1 MSTFGGKADTLAHL
15 SECPLI
21 AKRRPPLAVL
31 NFWLL
36 LSSSAPTLNS
46 SGQQRNWRQWR
57 KCHSGDHQFAHPPE
71 ECSLEEP
78 ELSTETVGNAN
89 TPPLGFIR
97 WFWAWI
103 VLLVMGV
110 AWGYTIILAKVITAG
125 GGHPFGIAMW
135 TSVLGAGFLLV
146 FIAVWRRPISL
157 RRDLLWL
164 YAVCGLLGVVVPA
177 VSFYFAA
184 RHLPVGVLSITVTV
198 GPILTFL
205 FSVLFRLEQFASL
218 RVLGVA
224 FGVLAVALLVVPETS
239 LPDPSAVPW
248 VLLACVPGLCY
259 ALENMILTFRLPDG
273 VNPFTVACGNFLV
286 SSVVLV
292 GVVVATDTFVPLAWP
307 WGVVEWSIAGMAA
320 TNAVCFGLV
329 IYLITY
335 AGAVFSTQVAYLI
348 TISGVAW
355 GIVIFGEQHSVWVW
369 LSLACILPGLTLIR
383 PRRRKKAAD

>member
-1 MSTFGGKADTLAHL
+1 MEKPD
-15 SECPLI
+15 P
-21 AKRRPPLAVL
+21 
-31 NFWLL
+31 
-36 LSSSAPTLNS
+36 SA
-46 SGQQRNWRQWR
+46 
-57 KCHSGDHQFAHPPE
+57 
-71 ECSLEEP
+71 
-78 ELSTETVGNAN
+78 ETVGNAN

-110 AWGYTIILAKVITAG
+110 AWGYTVILAKVITAG

-135 TSVLGAGFLLV
+135 TSALGAGFLLV
-146 FIAVWRRPISL
+146 FCTIRRRPISL
-157 RRDLLWL
+157 RRDFLWL
-164 YAVCGLLGVVVPA
+164 YVACGLLGVVVPA

-184 RHLPVGVLSITVTV
+184 PHLPAGVLSITVTV

-205 FSVLFRLEQFASL
+205 FSAFVGLERFASL

-224 FGVLAVALLVVPETS
+224 FGVLAVALLVVPEAS

-273 VNPFTVACGNFLV
+273 VSPFTVACGNFLV

-307 WGVVEWSIAGMAA
+307 WDVVEWSIAGMAA
-320 TNAVCFGLV
+320 INAVCFGLF

-335 AGAVFSTQVAYLI
+335 AGVIFSTQVAYLI

-355 GIVIFGEQHSVWVW
+355 GIVIFDEQHSVWVW
-369 LSLACILPGLTLIR
+369 LSLACILMGLTIIR
-383 PRRRKKAAD
+383 PRRRKHTAE

>member
-1 MSTFGGKADTLAHL
+1 M
-15 SECPLI
+15 
-21 AKRRPPLAVL
+21 
-31 NFWLL
+31 
-36 LSSSAPTLNS
+36 
-46 SGQQRNWRQWR
+46 
-57 KCHSGDHQFAHPPE
+57 
-71 ECSLEEP
+71 EEP

-110 AWGYTIILAKVITAG
+110 AWGYTVILAKVITAG

-184 RHLPVGVLSITVTV
+184 PHLPAGVLAITVTV

-205 FSVLFRLEQFASL
+205 FSVFFRLERFASL

-239 LPDPSAVPW
+239 LPDPAAVPW

-273 VNPFTVACGNFLV
+273 VSPFMITCGNFLV
-286 SSVVLV
+286 SSVVLMV
-292 GVVVATDTFVPLAWP
+292 VVVATDSFVPLAWP

-320 TNAVCFGLV
+320 INAVGYGLL

-335 AGAVFSTQVAYLI
+335 AGAVFATQVAYLI

-355 GIVIFGEQHSVWVW
+355 GIVIFDEQHSVWVW
-369 LSLACILPGLTLIR
+369 LSLACILMGLTLIR

>member
-1 MSTFGGKADTLAHL
+1 M
-15 SECPLI
+15 
-21 AKRRPPLAVL
+21 
-31 NFWLL
+31 
-36 LSSSAPTLNS
+36 
-46 SGQQRNWRQWR
+46 
-57 KCHSGDHQFAHPPE
+57 
-71 ECSLEEP
+71 EEP
-78 ELSTETVGNAN
+78 ELSTETVGDAN
-89 TPPLGFIR
+89 TPLHGFIQ

-110 AWGYTIILAKVITAG
+110 AWGYTVILAKVITAG

-146 FIAVWRRPISL
+146 FNAVRRRPISL
-157 RRDLLWL
+157 RSDLLWL

-177 VSFYFAA
+177 ISFYFAA
-184 RHLPVGVLSITVTV
+184 PHLPAGVLSITVTV

-205 FSVLFRLEQFASL
+205 FSVFFGLERFASL

-224 FGVLAVALLVVPETS
+224 FGVLAVVLLVVPETS

-273 VNPFTVACGNFLV
+273 VSPFMITCGNFLV
-286 SSVVLV
+286 SSAVLMV
-292 GVVVATDTFVPLAWP
+292 VVVATDSFLPLAWP

-320 TNAVCFGLV
+320 INAVSFGLF

-335 AGAVFSTQVAYLI
+335 AGVVFATQVAYLVA
-348 TISGVAW
+348 ISGVAW
-355 GIVIFGEQHSVWVW
+355 GIIIFDEKHSAWVW
-369 LSLACILPGLTLIR
+369 LSLACILTGLTLIR